1 MQRCDEWL
9 RESSFAWLHDEFAC
23 TVLLRI
29 DRAPGFGGSSR
40 IAMGKEAVS
49 GEDRRG
55 HQNSKQTGKTGFKGS
70 RIIKKVF
77 CYT

>member
-1 MQRCDEWL
+1 M
-9 RESSFAWLHDEFAC
+9 SSFVEVASHGCMMSPLAQR
-23 TVLLRI
+23 LLRVN
-29 DRAPGFGGSSR
+29 RAPGFGRSSR
-40 IAMGKEAVS
+40 IAIGKEAVS